1 MSGELHDAG
10 FVIEMRERYRDV
22 AGDRWPVSVDPLPDE
37 LLSSWIHRL
46 ALANGITPRSFADI
60 LGSRDGMW
68 SPRLDL
74 RLLHH
79 AATLLANQTGVA
91 HEAISAMA
99 LTDDAWRPLLLP
111 LRENARRDR
120 STWMQ
125 YCPLCLANDDAPYF
139 RKEWRLA
146 SHISCFVHGCGLRDR
161 CPACRS
167 GIASFDLGEL
177 VPQHFCARCGFDLR
191 NALKASVKTS
201 ARRLER
207 AIADMWR
214 VESAKGSPATRDL
227 IPRLLRAPVAAG
239 VTGARS
245 LTSLSTSARIRCFER
260 LASDPH
266 DWLVSGKDAGAAYR
280 RFMILAAGS
289 HDKLIA
295 RFTDFLDRHQGS
307 PRPKH
312 SPPAG
317 ANRSALFE
325 AYLRVMQAGDARP
338 SAESGRVPTPA
349 GPAGCRPEVRYRRP
363 AQASD
368 RPEAA
373 SDCRALRAVLL
384 LVRCSWK

>member
-1 MSGELHDAG
+1 MNGQGTNADFAVE
-10 FVIEMRERYRDV
+10 VRERYGEVVRDQ
-22 AGDRWPVSVDPLPDE
+22 WPVSVDPLPDE
-37 LLSSWIHRL
+37 LLSSWVHRL
-46 ALANGITPRSFADI
+46 AFANGIAPRSFAGV

-68 SPRLDL
+68 TPRLDV
-74 RLLHH
+74 RLPRDV
-79 AATLLANQTGVA
+79 AVLLASQTGIA
-91 HEAISAMA
+91 HEAISAMT
-99 LTDDAWRPLLLP
+99 LTDDACTPLLLP
-111 LRENARRDR
+111 LRENARRNR

-146 SHISCFVHGCGLRDR
+146 SRISCFVHGCGLRDR

-177 VPQHFCARCGFDLR
+177 VPQHFCVRCGFDLR
-191 NALKASVKTS
+191 NAVKASVKAS
-201 ARRLER
+201 AQRLER

-239 VTGARS
+239 DTGAKS

-260 LASDPH
+260 LASEPH
-266 DWLVSGKDAGAAYR
+266 DRLISGTDAGAAYR

-295 RFTDFLDRHQGS
+295 RFADFLDRHQGQ

-317 ANRSALFE
+317 ADRSALFE

-349 GPAGCRPEVRYRRP
+349 GH
-363 AQASD
+363 
-368 RPEAA
+368 
-373 SDCRALRAVLL
+373 
-384 LVRCSWK
+384 